1 MPPGAYS
8 DTKPFCAQTKPHYNL
23 QVSELEFNGYITKFK
38 TRLESDEQ
46 VLTAMYVSHVVTSL
60 A

>member
-1 MPPGAYS
+1 
-8 DTKPFCAQTKPHYNL
+8 
-23 QVSELEFNGYITKFK
+23 VSELEFNGYITKFK

-46 VLTAMYVSHVVTSL
+46 ALAAMYAAHAVTTL